1 MHDPLSALAELERRH
16 DGPIPPEARLAA
28 RLGSSA
34 AALGA
39 KAAGEAHFFT
49 TLARGQIEA
58 IRRARNS
65 CRPEGRLRDTLALY
79 LAERRRFRRI
89 ARNPASVPSDPP
101 C

>member
-16 DGPIPPEARLAA
+16 DGPIPPEMRLAV

-34 AALGA
+34 AALA
-39 KAAGEAHFFT
+39 ARAAGEAHFFT
-49 TLARGQIEA
+49 TLALGQIEA
-58 IRRARNS
+58 IRRARRS
-65 CRPEGRLRDTLALY
+65 CRPEGVLRDTLALY
-79 LAERRRFRRI
+79 LAARRRFRRI